1 MAQLEIQD
9 ISVKFEGLLALSKLS
24 FSVNSGE
31 IIGLIGP
38 NGAGK
43 TTVFNVLTGVYM
55 ASMRKLYQSY
65 RRVFLRKGIF
75 NNGVG

>member
-1 MAQLEIQD
+1 MAQLNIYD
-9 ISVKFEGLLALSKLS
+9 VTVKFEGLLALSKLS
-24 FSVNSGE
+24 FSANSGE

-43 TTVFNVLTGVYM
+43 TAVFDILTGVYM
-55 ASMRKLYQSY
+55 ASMRKLYQSC
-65 RRVFLRKGIF
+65 RKFFWRKGIF